1 MPLFTPTIVFERITC
16 ITPEFLGARGL
27 RALILDVD
35 NTLTAHGSQE
45 LPPDVAAW
53 LDTMRAAGVKLT
65 IASNNM
71 PGRVAPFAKR
81 VGLEY
86 QAFCCKPSPFG
97 LRRARRA
104 MGVSRREVA
113 LVGDQIFT
121 DILGANL
128 CGMRSVLLDPLSP
141 DPSAT
146 VRFKRSLEGFLRP
159 HYTRLTAGEE
169 TVKSKA

>member
-97 LRRARRA
+97 PAR
-104 MGVSRREVA
+104 G
-113 LVGDQIFT
+113 
-121 DILGANL
+121 GA
-128 CGMRSVLLDPLSP
+128 G
-141 DPSAT
+141 
-146 VRFKRSLEGFLRP
+146 G
-159 HYTRLTAGEE
+159 
-169 TVKSKA
+169 